1 VVNNSTAKKTV
12 TLSVTNEFGETFTK
26 NCTLNFDF
34 REAPI
39 LESFSISISD
49 GNTVVPLSKF

>member
-12 TLSVTNEFGETFTK
+12 TLSVTNEFGEIFTK

-34 REAPI
+34 RETPI
-39 LESFSISISD
+39 LENFSISISD